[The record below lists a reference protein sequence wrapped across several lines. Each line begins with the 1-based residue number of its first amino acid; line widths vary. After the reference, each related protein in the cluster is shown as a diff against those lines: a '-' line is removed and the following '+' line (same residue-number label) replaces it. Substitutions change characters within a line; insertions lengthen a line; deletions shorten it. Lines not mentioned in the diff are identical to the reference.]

1 MGGRV
6 AAECTRQQTD
16 STPLLLGVFCIS
28 YPLHKPKQKD
38 TLRTSHLKDI
48 TEIPLL
54 IINGTQ
60 DIMCDYVQMEKVFK
74 LLHNNWKTIHWVKDA
89 DHSLMVKGCKKNDD
103 ICNDF
108 SKVLVDWCLNCVKK
122 Q

>member
-6 AAECTRQQTD
+6 AAECASQQTA
-16 STPLLLGVFCIS
+16 SMPLLLGVFCIS

-38 TLRTSHLKDI
+38 NLRTSHLKGI
-48 TEIPLL
+48 MEIPLL

-60 DIMCDYVQMEKVFK
+60 DSMCEFDHMEKVFK
-74 LLHNNWKTIHWVKDA
+74 LLRNNCKTMHWVEDA
-89 DHSLMVKGCKKNDD
+89 DHSLLVRGKQADD
-103 ICNDF
+103 ILNGF
-108 SKVLVDWCLNCVKK
+108 SKVLTDWCLDCVNN